1 VVDSPIVHIVGAR
14 PQFVKAAVVLAAAP
28 RPERSVLV
36 HTGQHY
42 DPSMSAVFF
51 EELGI
56 PAPDHHLGVGS
67 GSHGAQ
73 TGAMLAAIE
82 QVLLAS
88 SPGVVVVYGDTNS
101 TVAGALAASKLGWKV
116 AHVEAGLRSYDR
128 SMPEEINRVVA
139 DHLADALLCPT
150 ARAVE
155 QLAREGL
162 TRGVTDTGDVMLD
175 VARQQAARARER
187 TTIGRHLAGA
197 PTNPAPAPLDAL
209 PPEAAR
215 PGAYALATIHRAA
228 NTDDPARLRALV
240 SALGRLPLPVLF
252 PVHPRTR
259 KALERAGIEPPRS
272 VACVDP
278 VGYLDFSA
286 LLEGAGLV
294 LTDSGGV
301 QKEAYFAGRRCI
313 TLRDR
318 TEWPETLEG
327 GWNTLV
333 GDDPEAV
340 VGAARAP
347 APSEAPRVEQFGDGE
362 AARRTACL
370 VDALA

>member
-1 VVDSPIVHIVGAR
+1 MAESPIVHIVGAR

-28 RPERSVLV
+28 RPERNVLV

-42 DPSMSAVFF
+42 DASMSAVFF
-51 EELGI
+51 EELAI
-56 PAPDHHLGVGS
+56 PAPHHHLGVGS
-67 GSHGAQ
+67 GPHGAQ

-101 TVAGALAASKLGWKV
+101 TVAGALAASKLGWRV

-175 VARQQAARARER
+175 VARQQAARAREL
-187 TTIGRHLAGA
+187 TPVGRHLAGA
-197 PTNPAPAPLDAL
+197 PTTPAPAPLDAL

-228 NTDDPARLRALV
+228 NTDDPSRLRALV

-259 KALERAGIEPPRS
+259 KAMERAGIEPSPS

-278 VGYLDFSA
+278 VGYLAFAA

-327 GWNTLV
+327 AWNTLV
-333 GDDPEAV
+333 GDDPEALV
-340 VGAARAP
+340 SAVRSAAP
-347 APSEAPRVEQFGDGE
+347 TTAPRIDQFGDGR
-362 AARRTACL
+362 AAHRTAAL